1 MFNVQLSMFNG
12 LHHCCQEILI
22 AQFLDVVEVLAL
34 PGHVVLLIL
43 NPLVDELLGNAS
55 SLVIIL

>member
-1 MFNVQLSMFNG
+1 MFNG